1 MTPVVFEMAQTRLLL
16 CSREQVKQGFMTE
29 PNRNASMPYRSTT
42 WEETCYQNPIEYYK
56 SYWSVD
62 EPCQLTEWDPYL
74 LCEILGNKTLGFLGD
89 SISWQNF
96 RSMKYL
102 LGATPTIDK
111 QTLKEFQCCA
121 NNIMVFWNR
130 NYKLVATGVQGMIV
144 NINPTLSWQTV
155 VPIMPIM
162 IRMTYFLPSS
172 IKQSTSFVNGSIIR
186 TVLWFGAQ
194 PLRAFHSA
202 KCFTAPKTCRP
213 VCRPW
218 NNT

>member
-1 MTPVVFEMAQTRLLL
+1 
-16 CSREQVKQGFMTE
+16 
-29 PNRNASMPYRSTT
+29 
-42 WEETCYQNPIEYYK
+42 
-56 SYWSVD
+56 
-62 EPCQLTEWDPYL
+62 
-74 LCEILGNKTLGFLGD
+74 
-89 SISWQNF
+89 
-96 RSMKYL
+96 
-102 LGATPTIDK
+102 
-111 QTLKEFQCCA
+111 
-121 NNIMVFWNR
+121 
-130 NYKLVATGVQGMIV
+130 MIV

-218 NNT
+218 NNTQSLCHGTRPTRHDRVIIGGSSVSRMPQLRSFCCNRLVVMLNFQIPITGTCYSPIFTYVVGRATVFITACQACPMKPVRCSCISLQRRTTVA